1 LFGERRN
8 GSCPGVLTC
17 TPPPALCLADFWLSQ
32 PSTIW
37 GGLAF
42 SEWSGLFEK
51 LASGGDAAC
60 GRSKMVAIPAI
71 AALDISE
78 LVLLSWLLS
87 TLARSLISSFAPVT
101 AVTGIAVFPA

>member
-1 LFGERRN
+1 VY
-8 GSCPGVLTC
+8 STSS
-17 TPPPALCLADFWLSQ
+17 ALPSRLLAVAA
-32 PSTIW
+32 IYHW

-101 AVTGIAVFPA
+101 AVTGISVFPA